1 MRAFQGCLDPT
12 RNEVPGVL
20 QAILTPNADAIWLAS
35 YGIAVPAF
43 GGTDWSCAAAGVGA
57 WTAGGGAALSKVA
70 TAPGGG
76 NALKIAGASSF
87 AYQAGT
93 SVSGTTIRYV
103 GKVRG
108 DATGIPIVM
117 DAALGVQWQGTS
129 SVVWQDFDIEFACN
143 GTALPI
149 LYTAVGGS
157 TEWALTTPTN
167 RNATVWT
174 PVVGTTPLVQAHA
187 LAPRY
192 SEFGFAGNPGLLF
205 NGSTHTMTADA
216 IGAWFAGDDTPFTI
230 SIAGTINAP
239 ALLQCLWSIGDA
251 VNQGAMIPTYNAG
264 AYKVYRYDDTGASAT
279 ASGGTQSTVAQIMT
293 VRFNGTTVD
302 VWIDGIKVINGAALN
317 VGVATPGQF
326 TVGGWR
332 RLGVIA
338 AYTAMSAGGI
348 VVSRR
353 AITDAEVAN
362 ETAWLIDRCFDI
374 PAKLGGII
382 VAPYAQHTVAVIGG
396 LAAQSAQNL
405 RDPAVLLTAASAP
418 QRPAVKNGV
427 FTMAA
432 ASNTAL
438 VAASGGVTGNAS
450 HSQVLVVAYPET
462 AANQTVIHTTL
473 TQGVA
478 AGIEFIGTSGQRD
491 YQYGS
496 DVGLFPHAAE
506 TAIAWMNEYHV
517 HVRTYEA
524 SRVRTLVDGEEIANA
539 AGAITLGSGAIGLQ
553 GISGAVNDASVKF
566 AQWIPSALTDAQ
578 IQQITAWA
586 VAKFGLTQRTF
597 TPHTAPIVC
606 HVGDSLTQGNAATR
620 PEYTYP
626 ARMLATTPHARLNQ
640 AVGSSFIGDA
650 IALAYEV
657 DAAYDATRTCVLV
670 MWHGTND
677 IALGES
683 GADTHAE
690 LAAYCAARRAIGWKV
705 VVGTLPAID
714 YAGITPAIQAE
725 YAAYRAAIQA
735 NHATYSDGWVDIQA
749 DARMANASDLTYRTA
764 DKVHFTDAGF
774 LVVASLFEPAVQ
786 ALL

>member
-1 MRAFQGCLDPT
+1 
-12 RNEVPGVL
+12 V
-20 QAILTPNADAIWLAS
+20 TPNADAIWLAS
-35 YGIAVPAF
+35 YGITVPAF
-43 GGTDWSCAAAGVGA
+43 GGTDWSCAAAGTAA

-70 TAPGGG
+70 TGPGGI
-76 NALKIAGASSF
+76 NALRIAGASGF

-93 SVSGTTIRYV
+93 SVASTTIRYV

-108 DATGIPIVM
+108 DGTGIPIVM
-117 DAALGVQWQGTS
+117 DASLSVMWQGTAS
-129 SVVWQDFDIEFACN
+129 ATWRDFDVEFPCN

-149 LYTAVGGS
+149 LYTAVGGV
-157 TEWALTTPTN
+157 TEWCLTSPTN
-167 RNATVWT
+167 RNATSWA
-174 PVVGTTPLVQAHA
+174 PVVGTTPLVQVHA

-192 SEFGFAGNPGLLF
+192 SEYGFAGNPGLLF
-205 NGSTHTMTADA
+205 NGTTHFMTADA
-216 IGAWFAGDDTPFTI
+216 IGYWFAGSDTPFTI
-230 SIAGTINAP
+230 TMAGTINAP

-251 VNQGAMIPTYNAG
+251 ANQGAMIPTYNAG

-279 ASGGTQSTVAQIMT
+279 ATGGAQATVAQIMT

-302 VWIDGIKVINGAALN
+302 MWIDGVKVIDGAALN

-326 TVGGWR
+326 TLGGWR

-353 AITDAEVAN
+353 AITDAEVAA
-362 ETAWLIDRCFDI
+362 ETVWLQARCFDL
-374 PAKLGGII
+374 PATLGGVI
-382 VAPYAQHTVAVIGG
+382 VAPYAQQTVTVVGG
-396 LAAQSAQNL
+396 LAASTIQNL
-405 RDPAVLLTAASAP
+405 RDPATTLSAP
-418 QRPAVKNGV
+418 SAPRSPGFDSGV
-427 FTMAA
+427 LALTS
-432 ASNTAL
+432 ASDSAI

-450 HSQVLVVAYPET
+450 HAQVLVVAYPET
-462 AANQTVIHTTL
+462 AANQGAIHTTL

-496 DVGLFPHAAE
+496 DVALIPHAAE
-506 TAIAWMNEYHV
+506 TAILFTNQYHV
-517 HVRTYEA
+517 HVRLYD
-524 SRVRTLVDGEEIANA
+524 SNRVRTWIDGQQIADA

-553 GISGAVNDASVKF
+553 GISGAANDATIKF
-566 AQWIPSALTDAQ
+566 AQWIPTTLTDAQ
-578 IQQITAWA
+578 IQQMTAWA

-597 TPHTAPIVC
+597 SPRTAPMVC
-606 HVGDSLTQGNAATR
+606 HVGDSLTQGNAATL

-626 ARMLATTPHARLNQ
+626 AQMLSTVPHARLNQ
-640 AVGSSFIGDA
+640 GVGSSVIGDA
-650 IALAYEV
+650 IAAAWEV

-725 YAAYRAAIQA
+725 YAAYRTAIQA
-735 NHATYSDGWVDIQA
+735 NHATYSDAWVDIGA
-749 DARMANASDLTYRTA
+749 DARMADAWDATYRSP
-764 DKVHFTDAGF
+764 DRVHFTDAGF
-774 LVVASLFEPAVQ
+774 TVVASLFGPVVQ
-786 ALL
+786 SLL